1 VLFDEQSG
9 IEAPNSLGLRSELS
23 LRSIA
28 LASAGGYLYERTD
41 GQVPSIVF
49 GRDEEGRHGNFH
61 PASYRKICANAAWVK
76 RLEKVHTASRRMRVR
91 CDWQWK
97 ELDCCSSSDALL
109 MNIFCYPKVLAG
121 KGIRALLS
129 TERDAEPEFGFKPRV
144 PLHRGMRDCT
154 EVDMKIGELLIEA
167 KLTESD
173 FQWAS
178 PKLISRYRDL
188 EAVFECSQLPMR
200 NGRYG
205 GYQLIRSALAA
216 SALQLSF
223 CVLWDAR
230 RPDLI
235 DVWYSIMRAVRPIE
249 LRCNL
254 KLLTWQELAV
264 ILPEDLQKFLAV
276 KYGIFGVG
284 QS

>member
-1 VLFDEQSG
+1 MLSAEQLQ
-9 IEAPNSLGLRSELS
+9 IEAPSGVGLRSELT
-23 LRSIA
+23 LRSMTFA
-28 LASAGGYLYERTD
+28 RAGRYLHERTD
-41 GQVPSIVF
+41 GQVPSIIF

-61 PASYRKICANAAWVK
+61 PGSYRNICANAAWAK

-91 CDWQWK
+91 SNWQWK

-109 MNIFCYPKVLAG
+109 MNIFCYPKVFAG
-121 KGIRALLS
+121 RGTRTLLS
-129 TERDAEPEFGFKPRV
+129 TEQNAEPEFGFKPRV

-154 EVDMKIGELLIEA
+154 EVDMKIGELLVEA

-178 PKLISRYRDL
+178 PRLISRYRDL
-188 EAVFECSQLPMR
+188 ETVFDCSQLPMR
-200 NGRYG
+200 KGRYG
-205 GYQLIRSALAA
+205 GYQLIRRTLAA

-223 CVLWDAR
+223 CVLCDAR

-235 DVWYSIMRAVRPIE
+235 EVWYSILRAVRPIE
-249 LRCNL
+249 LRCRL

-264 ILPEDLQKFLAV
+264 TLPEDLQRFLAV

-284 QS
+284 